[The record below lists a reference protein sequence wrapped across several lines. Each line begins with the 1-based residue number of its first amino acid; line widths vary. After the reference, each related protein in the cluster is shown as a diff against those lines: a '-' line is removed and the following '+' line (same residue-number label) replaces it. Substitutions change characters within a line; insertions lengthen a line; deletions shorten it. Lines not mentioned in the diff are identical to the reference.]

1 MDATQEWCLQ
11 CGAGAPDSL
20 ITRTPSWRS
29 TAMLLGTTA
38 ILAVG
43 AGTAAYAALSKAGAR
58 RATATV
64 AQAPAPTA
72 ATPVAPATGTATPA
86 APKAAKPA
94 PPVGT
99 VKPPKIPLAA
109 ATPKSSPTATPPTAT
124 TSPTSTTSPTATTPK
139 SGNEGAK
146 TTTEQTPT
154 PILLDTNAVATYNPY
169 NYPASNFGDPSLAI
183 DGDTST
189 GWTARLD
196 PAVAPKV
203 AVGLVIDLNAA
214 QKLSAL
220 ELVTSTPGMA
230 VHVFGA
236 NTSVLPTSIT
246 DPAWVQL
253 SPYHVEKKRHALLKL
268 GDSTKAFN
276 FITLWISKAPASS
289 IGTPQAPGLVSVNE
303 IELFPAK

>member
-1 MDATQEWCLQ
+1 
-11 CGAGAPDSL
+11 
-20 ITRTPSWRS
+20 
-29 TAMLLGTTA
+29 MLLGTTA

-124 TSPTSTTSPTATTPK
+124 TSPTATTPK

-146 TTTEQTPT
+146 TTEQTPT

-220 ELVTSTPGMA
+220 ELVTSTPGMS

-253 SPYHVEKKRHALLKL
+253 SPYHVETKRHALLKL

-276 FITLWISKAPASS
+276 FITLWISKAPTSS